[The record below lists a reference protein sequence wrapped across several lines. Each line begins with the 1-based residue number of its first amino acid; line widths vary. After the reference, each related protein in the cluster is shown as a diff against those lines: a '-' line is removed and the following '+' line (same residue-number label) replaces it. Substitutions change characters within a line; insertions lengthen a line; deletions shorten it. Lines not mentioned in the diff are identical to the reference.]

1 MSVFVD
7 LAEAYKDRLLA
18 APEIVGDRVFRARQA
33 ALKKG
38 WDNGIAVRLV
48 RTQASLAGVGMGAP
62 KDWETVI
69 GIECAARLS
78 LLEMAAGAV
87 AEDAVDTVLAAAYA
101 RLAGWEPPGLSVLDA
116 LAEPGIT
123 WDTEEGE
130 DQACR
135 ATFFVRVT
143 HRTNASALTAWG

>member
-1 MSVFVD
+1 MSVFAD

-18 APEIVGDRVFRARQA
+18 PTQIVGDRVFRARSA

-38 WDNGIAVRLV
+38 WADGIAVRLV
-48 RTQASLAGVGMGAP
+48 RTQAQLAGVGLGAP
-62 KDWETVI
+62 KDWDTVL
-69 GIECAARLS
+69 GIECAAR
-78 LLEMAAGAV
+78 ADAGAV
-87 AEDAVDTVLAAAYA
+87 AEDAVDVVLAAAYA
-101 RLAGWEPPGLSVLDA
+101 RLAGWMPAGLSVLDA

-130 DQACR
+130 DQVCR

-143 HRTNASALTAWG
+143 HRTNASALTPWPN

>member
-7 LAEAYKDRLLA
+7 LAEAYKDRLLG
-18 APEIVGDRVFRARQA
+18 APQIVGDRVFRARQVV
-33 ALKKG
+33 LKKG
-38 WDNGIAVRLV
+38 WADGIAVRLV
-48 RTQASLAGVGMGAP
+48 RTQAQLAGVGPGAP
-62 KDWETVI
+62 KDWDTVL
-69 GIECAARLS
+69 GIECAAR
-78 LLEMAAGAV
+78 AAADAI

-101 RLAGWEPPGLSVLDA
+101 RLAGWAPAGLSVEDA
-116 LAEPGIT
+116 LAEPDIT